1 MTNWQTFIHLDTI
14 SNDFSKEYN
23 QTRPFISTFAS
34 LTDMVDL
41 TKMVPN
47 ELSFFQDLFK
57 LISPTLVYEIFINL
71 LVDILTKSITDV
83 LLESIYSAFQTDESI
98 MSFFNNIIVTF
109 GDQINTTYANLINF
123 SPTGGTNFPLNQFST
138 PTLLINSIFSDMSD
152 FIDQIT
158 SVIGFDFLGN
168 LVLDFGNKIF
178 NSIFGLF
185 YPSGTIPRSSSLLL
199 LSCIGEFV
207 PSILRLMGNKIWGEE
222 FGANLDGK
230 SISQKA
236 KSITKGIGELFL
248 DFIGICYA
256 SATVYM
262 LNEFNN
268 GISGTA
274 NEVYLD
280 KIAYLGESAP
290 MIAFNLAGEFLE
302 DCGKFFVNQNA
313 MYSIG
318 NQKANIIEAASEV
331 IRIIVNLYYII
342 RYSIGFLDVGFQL
355 NTSDIIFSVGYIAFV
370 VASIQNLIANFWGLG
385 LNLYDYATGEYT
397 GRDTPTLL
405 FGKTEYWDFIE
416 ILLPI
421 TTGFTGILGSLFA
434 GLW

>member
-1 MTNWQTFIHLDTI
+1 MQLH
-14 SNDFSKEYN
+14 KE
-23 QTRPFISTFAS
+23 Q
-34 LTDMVDL
+34 V
-41 TKMVPN
+41 K
-47 ELSFFQDLFK
+47 
-57 LISPTLVYEIFINL
+57 
-71 LVDILTKSITDV
+71 
-83 LLESIYSAFQTDESI
+83 
-98 MSFFNNIIVTF
+98 
-109 GDQINTTYANLINF
+109 
-123 SPTGGTNFPLNQFST
+123 
-138 PTLLINSIFSDMSD
+138 
-152 FIDQIT
+152 
-158 SVIGFDFLGN
+158 
-168 LVLDFGNKIF
+168 
-178 NSIFGLF
+178 
-185 YPSGTIPRSSSLLL
+185 
-199 LSCIGEFV
+199 
-207 PSILRLMGNKIWGEE
+207 
-222 FGANLDGK
+222 
-230 SISQKA
+230 
-236 KSITKGIGELFL
+236 
-248 DFIGICYA
+248 
-256 SATVYM
+256 
-262 LNEFNN
+262 
-268 GISGTA
+268 
-274 NEVYLD
+274 
-280 KIAYLGESAP
+280 LGEK
-290 MIAFNLAGEFLE
+290 ILE